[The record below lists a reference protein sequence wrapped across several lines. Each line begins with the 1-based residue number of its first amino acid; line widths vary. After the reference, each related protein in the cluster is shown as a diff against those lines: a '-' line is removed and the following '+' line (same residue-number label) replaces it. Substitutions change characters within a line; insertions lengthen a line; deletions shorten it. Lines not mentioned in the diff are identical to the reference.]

1 MHRHGEEV
9 IPLMYTKLGITIT
22 LLLIV
27 CCIIVIIPAP
37 ASGEPSGDAL
47 TRGGRFT
54 ITITGL
60 PGTPYYVWLT
70 RTSTMTGKPGDQPPV
85 IVAFQSG
92 IQKDPPEGP
101 YPIGSY
107 VINNGNGRTI
117 RDDIAPSTPE
127 MSNTNYYALV
137 TTDADGRAV
146 VAFQTSSGTATRTFS
161 IKVENSRSAANS
173 DILIERG
180 LPSRIPTIAL
190 PESPVIPPELTTATA
205 EKTTESPLPAT
216 IVLTMI
222 PVPILTPSQQSA
234 PGYEFCII
242 AIMAGLLVW
251 GRKKF
256 FR

>member
-1 MHRHGEEV
+1 MHSAQ
-9 IPLMYTKLGITIT
+9 GITIM

-27 CCIIVIIPAP
+27 CFIIVMISAP
-37 ASGEPSGDAL
+37 ATGQPSGDAL

-54 ITITGL
+54 INITGL

-70 RTSTMTGKPGDQPPV
+70 RTSSMTGKPGDQPPV

-137 TTDADGRAV
+137 TTDADGHAV
-146 VAFQTSSGTATRTFS
+146 VAFQTSSGTAIKTFS
-161 IKVENSRSAANS
+161 VKVENHQSAANS

-180 LPSRIPTIAL
+180 LPTRTPAIPV
-190 PESPVIPPELTTATA
+190 PESPVIPQELSTSMA
-205 EKTTESPLPAT
+205 EKITESPLPAT
-216 IVLTMI
+216 IGLTTI
-222 PVPILTPSQQSA
+222 PVQIETPAQQSA
-234 PGYEFCII
+234 SGHGFCVMAVI
-242 AIMAGLLVW
+242 AGLLVG